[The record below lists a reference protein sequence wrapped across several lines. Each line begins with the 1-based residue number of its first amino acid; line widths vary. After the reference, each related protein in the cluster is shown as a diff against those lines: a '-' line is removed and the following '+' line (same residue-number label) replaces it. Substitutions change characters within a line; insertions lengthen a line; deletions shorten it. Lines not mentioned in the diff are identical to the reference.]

1 MRKSHIFS
9 DIMIEIMGNYS
20 LQHLHY
26 FSVVATSLVI
36 REVTEQEA
44 KMIPTAG
51 IAVLPRNPN
60 MYLLYNR
67 EFTDKLNDK
76 QLRFLFFHEIF
87 HVILMSKSRGELH
100 NHDIMMVNITH
111 DQVINSTIL
120 DNYSDHVEPPGKEIL
135 TIGRNYKGLRN
146 YESLLQDLEDKVNKA
161 GGLKQWLKEQGIKPL
176 EGVGTDAN
184 GNPNGQTFDVHIDPS
199 KLDEVQAEGLNRIEQ
214 VANRG
219 LETSNMKE
227 LIEGLVPKPRINVV
241 DYIAKYSKAM
251 KGDVRKGTWHRR
263 NRKFPGY
270 IKGRK
275 KESIYF
281 NLILDTSGSMSN
293 DDMTGLLGAVM
304 RNNIFFKLIQ
314 IDTQIQ
320 DTILI
325 KNQHQ
330 LKKAVTEFKGRGGTV
345 LQPALDYCK
354 NNDLEEPMV
363 VLTDGYTDELR
374 FHSRGL
380 VVYTETESPIAID
393 SAKVTQIQF
402 IPK

>member
-1 MRKSHIFS
+1 
-9 DIMIEIMGNYS
+9 
-20 LQHLHY
+20 
-26 FSVVATSLVI
+26 
-36 REVTEQEA
+36 
-44 KMIPTAG
+44 
-51 IAVLPRNPN
+51 
-60 MYLLYNR
+60 
-67 EFTDKLNDK
+67 
-76 QLRFLFFHEIF
+76 
-87 HVILMSKSRGELH
+87 MSKSRGELH

-380 VVYTETESPIAID
+380 VVYTETESPISID